1 MNGKN
6 YLLDTN
12 AIIAIMD
19 EDENILNWLDR
30 SLNIY
35 YSPISLGELYYGIE
49 KSSPKKKEENYL
61 NLKEILRYL
70 NTLEFNDDTAVSYSK
85 IKKDLNEK
93 GKPIP
98 ENDIWIAAF
107 TKSYKQILVS
117 NDDHFSYINDLEI
130 FNWK

>member
-1 MNGKN
+1 M
-6 YLLDTN
+6 
-12 AIIAIMD
+12 
-19 EDENILNWLDR
+19 ENSTILNAKFED
-30 SLNIY
+30 I
-35 YSPISLGELYYGIE
+35 LGQ
-49 KSSPKKKEENYL
+49 
-61 NLKEILRYL
+61 
-70 NTLEFNDDTAVSYSK
+70 DK